1 VQTEPKVDFLLPG
14 MAKICVLNVV
24 LFITANIPAFSCI
37 ARLGAGNDR
46 GSFTGLISETK

>member
-1 VQTEPKVDFLLPG
+1 LQTEPKVDFLLPG